1 MAERRPGFAL
11 VSASSTAVPAK
22 RGAIPMRT
30 MASPSTSVGRHW
42 RTVLP
47 GPGLAIACV
56 ALAGCSGEPVAPTE
70 PPVRPAKL
78 MVVAASESTRT
89 INLPAVID
97 ATATADLAFQV
108 SGLLL
113 SVSVLE
119 GQTIAEGTEIARLDQ
134 RDLRNDLATAQAN
147 HEAASGNFQRGE
159 RLVEQDAISRAE
171 YDELKTRRDV
181 AQAAL
186 DAAAKKLDD
195 SVLRSPFAGV
205 VADLHVEAHQNV
217 TAQQAVATLQTTG
230 AATAVVQAPATL
242 MANSGR
248 LEPLRTEVVLDA
260 APEQPIA
267 ATLHSYATRADPS
280 ARTFEVRFA
289 FSPPPELVILPG
301 MTGTV
306 RSTVAVVGEGDAMAV
321 SVPLEAILSEADA
334 RYVWVVDAEA
344 MTVSKRAVTL
354 GAGVGDTL
362 PVLDGLQAGET
373 IVAAGVSQLHEG
385 MRVRPYAP

>member
-1 MAERRPGFAL
+1 MCAGGLPL
-11 VSASSTAVPAK
+11 C
-22 RGAIPMRT
+22 AI
-30 MASPSTSVGRHW
+30 VG
-42 RTVLP
+42 L
-47 GPGLAIACV
+47 LA
-56 ALAGCSGEPVAPTE
+56 AGCSEAPEAPLE

-78 MVVAASESTRT
+78 MVAKAAEPTRT
-89 INLPAVID
+89 ISLPAVIE
-97 ATATADLAFQV
+97 ASATADVAFQM
-108 SGLLL
+108 SGLI
-113 SVSVLE
+113 VAVPVRE
-119 GQTIAEGTEIARLDQ
+119 GQTIAEGDEIARLDQ
-134 RDLRNDLATAQAN
+134 RGIRNDLATAQAN
-147 HEAASGNFQRGE
+147 HDAARSAFQRAE
-159 RLVEQDAISRAE
+159 RLVAQDAISRAQ
-171 YDELKTRRDV
+171 YDELKNRRDV
-181 AQAAL
+181 TRVAVDRERKRL
-186 DAAAKKLDD
+186 GD
-195 SVLRSPFAGV
+195 SVLHSPFAGV

-260 APEQPIA
+260 APEQPAA
-267 ATLHSYATRADPS
+267 ATLHSFAARADPS

-306 RSTVAVVGEGDAMAV
+306 RGTVAVLGEGAAAAV

-334 RYVWVVDAEA
+334 RYVWVVDTDA

-362 PVLDGLQAGET
+362 PVLDGLTAGET
-373 IVAAGVSQLHEG
+373 IVVAGVSQLHEG
-385 MRVRPYAP
+385 MRVRPHAS